1 MPALEQFFSP
11 CPRGLEAVLAGE
23 LEPLGAEG
31 VRPLPGGVQW
41 QGSIEACYRAN
52 LWSRTASRV
61 LLRVGS
67 AHYRN
72 EDDLYRAACAIDWQ
86 ARFAVERTIRVDVTA
101 IRSPLASVDFAVLR
115 IKDAICDQFRDLCG
129 ERPSVDTRN
138 PDVRVSA
145 FLDDREAV
153 FYLDTSGE
161 PLFKR
166 GYRRARR
173 EAPLKENLAAG
184 LILLSG
190 WNPDEDAFFDP
201 MCGSGTLA
209 MEAALIATR
218 TAPGAQRRF
227 GFEALRNHDQRLWQR
242 IRDEAAA
249 GVLAQPAH
257 PIVAGDRDRGC
268 IDDLQASLD
277 AFDLTHAVECRVG
290 DVLDAEPPAAQ
301 GVWVTNPPY
310 GVRMGTE
317 DELAGLFKALG
328 GVLKRGFAGWRCL
341 FVTAD
346 MKLPRQLGL
355 HESRRTPIFNGR
367 LECRLFE
374 FKMVAGSLR
383 RRSADTE
390 GPV

>member
-11 CPRGLEAVLAGE
+11 CPRGLEAVLASE
-23 LEPLGAEG
+23 LEPLGAQAL
-31 VRPLPGGVQW
+31 RPLPGGVQW

-61 LLRVGS
+61 LMRVGAGS
-67 AHYRN
+67 YRH
-72 EDDLYRAACAIDWQ
+72 EDDLYRAARTIDWQ
-86 ARFAVERTIRVDVTA
+86 ARFDVERTLRVDVTA
-101 IRSPLASVDFAVLR
+101 IRSPLASIDFAVLR
-115 IKDAICDQFRDLCG
+115 IKDAICDQFRERCG
-129 ERPSVDTRN
+129 DRPSIDTRN

-145 FLDDREAV
+145 FIDEREAV

-190 WNPDEDAFFDP
+190 WNPEEDAFFDP
-201 MCGSGTLA
+201 MCGSGTLV
-209 MEAALIATR
+209 MEAALLATC
-218 TAPGAQRRF
+218 TAPGARRGF
-227 GFEALRNHDQRLWQR
+227 GFEALRGHDRRLWQR

-249 GVLAQPAH
+249 GVRAHLAH
-257 PIVAGDRDRGC
+257 PIVAADRDRGC
-268 IDDLQASLD
+268 VHDLEASLD
-277 AFDLTHAVECRVG
+277 AFALSGVVTCRVG
-290 DVLDAEPPAAQ
+290 DVLDAEAPAAQ
-301 GVWVTNPPY
+301 GVWLTNPPY

-317 DELAGLFKALG
+317 EALSGLFKALG

-341 FVTAD
+341 FITAD

-383 RRSADTE
+383 RRSPEAA
-390 GPV
+390 PPP